1 MPERYRDI
9 AEDVALL
16 ARVLEGD
23 RAAAEEIV
31 RYLGPV
37 VRRIAASRA
46 RGSVRDDLVQDVWR
60 HLWQTNCQ
68 VLQHWNRERPLLSYV
83 ATVARNHIIDQLR
96 RQPVAAHEID
106 TNIPD
111 PAEDAETTLLA
122 SQLARCI
129 ERARENLSAMHRR
142 LIELRHD
149 CDMKHQEIAEVLGR
163 SIGYVSG
170 TLARAERYL
179 GEEIK
184 EACGDHLERV
194 PWIWNADA
202 QGGR

>member
-23 RAAAEEIV
+23 DAAARELV

-37 VRRIAASRA
+37 VRRAATRRA
-46 RGSVRDDLVQDVWR
+46 SGSVRDDLVQDVWR
-60 HLWQTNCQ
+60 HLWQANCR
-68 VLQHWNRERPLLSYV
+68 VLQRWNRERPLLSYV
-83 ATVARNHIIDQLR
+83 AAVARNHIVDQLR
-96 RQPVAAHEID
+96 RLPVAADEID
-106 TNIPD
+106 PDIPD

-122 SQLARCI
+122 AQLAGCI
-129 ERARENLSAMHRR
+129 ERARQNLSATHRR

-149 CDMKHQEIAEVLGR
+149 CDMKLQEIAEVLGR
-163 SIGYVSG
+163 TIGYVSG

-179 GEEIK
+179 RDEVK

-194 PWIWNADA
+194 PWIWND
-202 QGGR
+202 